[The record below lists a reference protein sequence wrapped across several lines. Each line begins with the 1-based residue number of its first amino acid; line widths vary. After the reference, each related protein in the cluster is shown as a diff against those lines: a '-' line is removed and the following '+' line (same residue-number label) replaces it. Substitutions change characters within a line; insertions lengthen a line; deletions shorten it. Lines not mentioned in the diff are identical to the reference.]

1 MPESTLIFGAT
12 IIDGKGGPPLPD
24 GAVLVGETRIEKVGK
39 VGSFPTPKGAE
50 AVDATGRFLLPGFVD
65 AHCHLLFAA
74 EELPDA
80 DDPPFSLPYFQ
91 AARNLHETLL
101 SGVLTV
107 RDAGGA
113 DLGVKRAVDVGYV
126 FGPSL
131 LLSITPLSPT
141 GGPADG
147 TQVSGRNREPLIPHP
162 GRPAGVCDGE
172 ESVRAKVREVIR
184 AGADVIKVYAT
195 DGPAQDGGDPPPL
208 FTAGE
213 LAAVVEE
220 GRSRGLR
227 VMAHAQGS
235 EAALL
240 AAEAGVAS
248 IEHGFRLDARAIRAL
263 AKAGTVLVPTLVVS
277 AAAAEAARHDE
288 DKEEGRRAAEAHR
301 EHLASVRRAVKA
313 GVRIALGSNGGRLPH
328 GEALQE
334 LPLLA
339 EAGLS
344 PSEVIVAATRN
355 GAELLGLQEDVG
367 VIEEGKQADLV
378 LLRKNPLENLGVPA
392 RRENILLLM
401 KEGEIIHSI
410 L

>member
-1 MPESTLIFGAT
+1 MPDNTLVFGA
-12 IIDGKGGPPLPD
+12 IVLDGKGGPPLED
-24 GAVLVGETRIEKVGK
+24 GAVLVRDTRIEKTGR
-39 VGSFPTPKGAE
+39 VGSFPVPKD
-50 AVDATGRFLLPGFVD
+50 VVKIDATGGCLVPGFID
-65 AHCHLLFAA
+65 THSHILFA
-74 EELPDA
+74 EGDLPDSE
-80 DDPPFSLPYFQ
+80 DPPFSLPYFQ

-113 DLGVKRAVDVGYV
+113 DLGVKRAVEVGYV

-147 TQVSGRNREPLIPHP
+147 TQVSGRKREPLIPHP
-162 GRPAGVCDGE
+162 GRPTGVCDGE
-172 ESVRAKVREVIR
+172 EGVRAKVREVIR

-195 DGPAQDGGDPPPL
+195 GRLTAGGEDPPPL
-208 FTAGE
+208 FTAAE
-213 LAAVVEE
+213 LSAVVDEA
-220 GRSRGLR
+220 RTRGLR

-235 EAALL
+235 EAARF

-248 IEHGFRLDARAIRAL
+248 IEHGYRLNAKAIRAL
-263 AKAGTVLVPTLVVS
+263 AKAGTVLVPTLAAS
-277 AAAAEAARHDE
+277 AAAAEAARHSGDAE
-288 DKEEGRRAAEAHR
+288 NAERAAGIHR

-313 GVRIALGSNGGRLPH
+313 GVRIALGSNGGRRPH

-334 LPLLA
+334 LALLA

-344 PSEVIVAATRN
+344 PADVIVAATRN

-367 VIEEGKQADLV
+367 VIEAGKQADLV
-378 LLRKNPLENLGVPA
+378 LLRKNPLDDLASPTRKENV
-392 RRENILLLM
+392 LLLM
-401 KEGEIIHSI
+401 KEGEIIHSV